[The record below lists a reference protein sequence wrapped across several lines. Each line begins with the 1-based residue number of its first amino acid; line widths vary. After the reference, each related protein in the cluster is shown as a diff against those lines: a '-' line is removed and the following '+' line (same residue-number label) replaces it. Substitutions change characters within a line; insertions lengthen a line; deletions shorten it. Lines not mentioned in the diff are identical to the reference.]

1 MCKIP
6 KKSCK
11 IGRKSSKQE
20 KPQAESL
27 LEGQERHSSSLLRHL
42 IIKKRRQKSGLIGR
56 QLTVLLKSLKKNGME
71 FRKEVESGTKYS
83 QMDELG
89 DVLFTIV
96 NISRFL
102 KLSPEEA
109 MVHANQK
116 FKSRFSFVE
125 KSVKDGHGQVC

>member
-1 MCKIP
+1 
-6 KKSCK
+6 
-11 IGRKSSKQE
+11 
-20 KPQAESL
+20 
-27 LEGQERHSSSLLRHL
+27 
-42 IIKKRRQKSGLIGR
+42 
-56 QLTVLLKSLKKNGME
+56 ME
-71 FRKEVESGTKYS
+71 FRKELENGTKYS

-116 FKSRFSFVE
+116 FNRRFSFVE
-125 KSVKDGHGQVC
+125 KSVKDGQGKFADYTLDELEAFWKLAKEGEDNHETR

>member
-1 MCKIP
+1 MAW
-6 KKSCK
+6 S
-11 IGRKSSKQE
+11 SSKE
-20 KPQAESL
+20 L
-27 LEGQERHSSSLLRHL
+27 
-42 IIKKRRQKSGLIGR
+42 
-56 QLTVLLKSLKKNGME
+56 
-71 FRKEVESGTKYS
+71 ESGTKES

-116 FKSRFSFVE
+116 FNTRFSFVE
-125 KSVKDGHGQVC
+125 KSVKEGQGKFADYTLDELEAFWKLAKGRGR